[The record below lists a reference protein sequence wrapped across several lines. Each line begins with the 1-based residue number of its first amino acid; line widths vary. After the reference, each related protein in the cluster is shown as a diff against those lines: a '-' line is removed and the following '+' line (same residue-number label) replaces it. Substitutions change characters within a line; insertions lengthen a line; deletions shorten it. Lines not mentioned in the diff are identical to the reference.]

1 MTTVVRGL
9 IMLACASLLIAAC
22 TSSPPLRIDQQSVD
36 SSYKYTVPPQDDD
49 RWPTA
54 SLDAVGIQQQ
64 PLAALVSRI
73 KDNTFPRIYS
83 VLVVKDGKLVFEEYF
98 AGYHRYRLNEM
109 HSVSKSVTAILVGM
123 AVDQGLMNVD
133 DQVYKF
139 FPDYPGLEWIDR
151 PYDITV
157 RDLLTMSHG
166 TDWDERSRP
175 LSDPE
180 NSIRAMIDSDEWLR
194 FTLSHKLVESPGE
207 RFNYAGGMTVLLG
220 EIVHRTSGRDL
231 GDYAQRRLFQPLDIW
246 IKYWHRSDRGIVNA
260 QGGLLLRPRDMAKIG
275 QLMLDNGS
283 WNGNR
288 IVSEMWVR
296 SALQRHVSAEFG
308 WGYGYQWRLGQAPV
322 GDQLIDMF
330 FAAGRGGQNIIV
342 FPTLDLVVVFTAQ
355 PKDNRGGGLR
365 NYTMALD
372 YVLPAVTGVMP
383 PSPIS
388 IDPEKLKRYAGHYR
402 HSETGHELAV
412 AVESDRLVVQ
422 PSDWQRVAFV
432 PVAPDSFSGYWG
444 NVGSIRVQ
452 FSAARADKAQ
462 RITARFMFGK
472 RIYERVADD

>member
-1 MTTVVRGL
+1 
-9 IMLACASLLIAAC
+9 
-22 TSSPPLRIDQQSVD
+22 
-36 SSYKYTVPPQDDD
+36 
-49 RWPTA
+49 
-54 SLDAVGIQQQ
+54 
-64 PLAALVSRI
+64 
-73 KDNTFPRIYS
+73 
-83 VLVVKDGKLVFEEYF
+83 
-98 AGYHRYRLNEM
+98 M